1 MEETW
6 MSTAPNSND
15 GYMTVDSL
23 HRHLGEM
30 IGQGKGGLSVEVTG
44 NALWGRPYLCEITAD
59 VSEPL
64 EELVPTTSNEWT
76 ALSFAKRLKRG
87 AVHLCNEAGFAGL
100 DQVNDLLAVMDVRL
114 KASQEQPMAQVADS
128 ISGT

>member
-1 MEETW
+1 MEETFE
-6 MSTAPNSND
+6 STTPNSND

-23 HRHLGEM
+23 HRHLGEL

-44 NALWGRPYLCEITAD
+44 NAMWGRPFLCEVTAD

-64 EELVPTTSNEWT
+64 EELVPMSSKEWT

-87 AVHLCNEAGFAGL
+87 AVHLCNETGFAGL
-100 DQVNDLLAVMDVRL
+100 DQVDELLAVMDARL
-114 KASQEQPMAQVADS
+114 QASQGQGVEQVAVQRV
-128 ISGT
+128 G